1 LVYSENKATTA
12 ERCCIVACVYYD
24 SLSYKGL
31 LGVFYVW
38 YMLRKKKMLGIKHGC
53 QGYQVCLTGDEKMQ
67 RTWLYK
73 KRERERERER
83 EEREESKEDYSSQT

>member
-12 ERCCIVACVYYD
+12 ERCCIVACVYYG

-38 YMLRKKKMLGIKHGC
+38 YMLRKKKMLGIKHNC
-53 QGYQVCLTGDEKMQ
+53 QGYQVRLTRDEKMQ
-67 RTWLYK
+67 RTWLTHKK
-73 KRERERERER
+73 KRRARKITAPRQKR
-83 EEREESKEDYSSQT
+83 RG